1 MRLRE
6 KPIYLSNEVW
16 RALWILAKAD
26 RSPRSEGDQGGV
38 SVNQGVVFY
47 SDARNTT
54 PDEIADDLLRQA
66 IREQHPDLTTRLEE
80 LDKLEK
86 DLIEKLRKK

>member
-26 RSPRSEGDQGGV
+26 DGNNLKKKIKYEDV
-38 SVNQGVVFY
+38 LY
-47 SDARNTT
+47 HDAKNTT

-66 IREQHPDLTTRLEE
+66 IKEQHPDLTTRLEE
-80 LDKLEK
+80 LNKMEK
-86 DLIEKLRKK
+86 ELIENLRKK